1 MSYKTAFYVAAAC
14 LTLAIL
20 GNQLNYLNSLKQ
32 RELGRVEM
40 KVWQD
45 QWYAAH
51 PVMPCAYAVYRA
63 DTDSKYRLYD
73 VLTIGDCKDNPRPVV
88 DVPPAPKPAPRKAE
102 KSPSIGYDTIE
113 EALKHGKGTDC
124 LLVDSQGKYRTG
136 PCGPQPEKWNPHHS
150 CSSYLTGAGWQPIAS
165 APRDGSIIELG
176 QIYGIQAWEGLF
188 YYKNGNWIDATDE
201 NMMAMEDDCL
211 YWRPAPQNWQ

>member
-88 DVPPAPKPAPRKAE
+88 DVPPGPKPAPRRVRAKWSEENWWECPKGMIISDELDTDGWLTCKPAPRKA
-102 KSPSIGYDTIE
+102 KPIQGGSGTFGGTTLPQ
-113 EALKHGKGTDC
+113 EAYCEDWASG
-124 LLVDSQGKYRTG
+124 V
-136 PCGPQPEKWNPHHS
+136 KWM
-150 CSSYLTGAGWQPIAS
+150 
-165 APRDGSIIELG
+165 PRPDGSC
-176 QIYGIQAWEGLF
+176 YSADMP
-188 YYKNGNWIDATDE
+188 KSE
-201 NMMAMEDDCL
+201 N
-211 YWRPAPQNWQ
+211 PQ